1 MPRERNASAAASI
14 DRHLLVGLV
23 TAGLLVFGAGGWA
36 VTTELSGAV
45 LASGTIVVDGHVKTV
60 QHPLG
65 GVVEEI
71 AVRNGQLVR
80 QGDIVM
86 RLDDDL
92 ARADL
97 GVVDNALDAL
107 TVRQARLEAERDGT
121 TVLEMPLQVA
131 ERLDEPAL
139 DAMVRS
145 ETQYFDSRVQAR
157 NGLRAQLRERIAQ
170 HQEEIEGLTLQAE
183 AQEESV
189 GLVAD
194 ELADLERLYAQKLI
208 TKNRVM
214 VLRREAATMR
224 GALGQLLA
232 EIAATKGRVSETE
245 LQIIQIDQ
253 DMRNEV
259 NKELRENAEKIAELQ
274 QRRIAALDQ
283 LKRINIR
290 APHDGVVHELAVHTV
305 GGVIAAGDP
314 VMLIVPEEEL
324 LVVEAKVAA
333 QDRDQLHVG
342 QTALLRMSAFNQ
354 RTTPELQGEVSVIGA
369 DLVED
374 ERSGFQ
380 YYRVR
385 MKLMPGEQDRLGD
398 NSLAPGMPV
407 ESFVQTGYRT
417 VFSYLTK
424 PIADYAA
431 KAFRAD

>member
-1 MPRERNASAAASI
+1 
-14 DRHLLVGLV
+14 
-23 TAGLLVFGAGGWA
+23 
-36 VTTELSGAV
+36 
-45 LASGTIVVDGHVKTV
+45 
-60 QHPLG
+60 
-65 GVVEEI
+65 
-71 AVRNGQLVR
+71 
-80 QGDIVM
+80 
-86 RLDDDL
+86 
-92 ARADL
+92 
-97 GVVDNALDAL
+97 
-107 TVRQARLEAERDGT
+107 
-121 TVLEMPLQVA
+121 
-131 ERLDEPAL
+131 
-139 DAMVRS
+139 MVRS
-145 ETQYFDSRVQAR
+145 ETRYFDSRVQAR

-170 HQEEIEGLTLQAE
+170 HEEQIEGLSLQAK

-194 ELADLERLYAQKLI
+194 ELEGLEQLYAQKLI
-208 TKNRVM
+208 TQNRVM
-214 VLRREAATMR
+214 ALRREAATMR

-259 NKELRENAEKIAELQ
+259 NKELRETAEKIAELQ

-283 LKRINIR
+283 LKRIDIR

-333 QDRDQLHVG
+333 QDRDQVHVG

-374 ERSGFQ
+374 TRSGFQ
-380 YYRVR
+380 YYPVR

-398 NSLAPGMPV
+398 NVLAPGMPV
-407 ESFVQTGYRT
+407 ESFIQTGYRT

-424 PIADYAA
+424 PIADYLA

>member
-1 MPRERNASAAASI
+1 MARERDSSAAASI
-14 DRHLLVGLV
+14 DRHLMVGLV
-23 TAGLLVFGAGGWA
+23 TAGLLIFGAGGWA

-80 QGDIVM
+80 QGDIVL
-86 RLDDDL
+86 RLDDDV

-107 TVRQARLEAERDGT
+107 VVRQARLEAERDGAA
-121 TVLEMPLQVA
+121 VLEMPRFVA
-131 ERLDEPAL
+131 DRLAEPAL
-139 DAMVRS
+139 AAMVRS
-145 ETQYFDSRVQAR
+145 ETRYFDSRVQAR
-157 NGLRAQLRERIAQ
+157 NGLRAQLRERIEQ
-170 HQEEIEGLTLQAE
+170 HAEQIEGLSLQAK
-183 AQEESV
+183 AQEESL

-194 ELADLERLYAQKLI
+194 ELEGLEQLYAQKLI
-208 TKNRVM
+208 TQNRVM

-224 GALGQLLA
+224 GSLGQLLA
-232 EIAATKGRVSETE
+232 EIAATKGQVSETE

-253 DMRNEV
+253 DLRSEV
-259 NKELRENAEKIAELQ
+259 NKELRETAEKIAELG

-283 LKRINIR
+283 LKRIDIR
-290 APHDGVVHELAVHTV
+290 APHDGIVHELSVHTV
-305 GGVIAAGDP
+305 GGVISAGDP
-314 VMLIVPEEEL
+314 LMLIVPEEEL

-342 QTALLRMSAFNQ
+342 QPALLRMSAFNQ

-374 ERSGFQ
+374 VRSGFQ
-380 YYRVR
+380 YYPVR
-385 MKLMPGEQDRLGD
+385 MKLMPREQERLGA
-398 NSLAPGMPV
+398 NVLAPGMPV
-407 ESFVQTGYRT
+407 ESFIQTGYRT

-424 PIADYAA
+424 PIADYLA

>member
-1 MPRERNASAAASI
+1 MAEERNASAAASI
-14 DRHLLVGLV
+14 DRHLMVGLV
-23 TAGLLVFGAGGWA
+23 AAGLLVFGAGGWA

-60 QHPLG
+60 QPPLG

-71 AVRNGQLVR
+71 AVRNGQPVR

-86 RLDDDL
+86 RLDDDV

-97 GVVDNALDAL
+97 AVVDNALDAL
-107 TVRQARLEAERDGT
+107 LVRQARLEAERDAEAL
-121 TVLEMPLQVA
+121 LEMPHSIA
-131 ERLDEPAL
+131 ERIEEPPLA
-139 DAMVRS
+139 AMVRS
-145 ETQYFDSRVQAR
+145 ETRYFASRVQAR
-157 NGLRAQLRERIAQ
+157 DGLRAQLRERIAQ
-170 HQEEIEGLTLQAE
+170 HEEQIEGLGLQAE

-189 GLVAD
+189 ELVAD
-194 ELADLERLYAQKLI
+194 ELADLEELYAQKLV

-214 VLRREAATMR
+214 ALRREAATMR
-224 GALGQLLA
+224 GRLGQLLA
-232 EIAATKGRVSETE
+232 EIAATKGRISETE
-245 LQIIQIDQ
+245 LQVIQIDQ

-259 NKELRENAEKIAELQ
+259 NKELRETAEKIAELQ

-283 LKRINIR
+283 LKRIDIR
-290 APHDGVVHELAVHTV
+290 APHDGVVHQLAVHTV

-314 VMLIVPEEEL
+314 LMLIVPEEEL
-324 LVVEAKVAA
+324 LVVEAKVSA
-333 QDRDQLHVG
+333 QDRDQVHVG

-380 YYRVR
+380 YYPVR

-398 NSLAPGMPV
+398 NVLAPGMPV
-407 ESFVQTGYRT
+407 DSFIQTGYRT

-424 PIADYAA
+424 PIADYLAM
-431 KAFRAD
+431 AFRAD

>member
-1 MPRERNASAAASI
+1 M
-14 DRHLLVGLV
+14 
-23 TAGLLVFGAGGWA
+23 
-36 VTTELSGAV
+36 

-80 QGDIVM
+80 QGDIVL
-86 RLDDDL
+86 RLDDDV

-107 TVRQARLEAERDGT
+107 VVRQARLEAERDGAA
-121 TVLEMPLQVA
+121 VLEMPRLVA
-131 ERLDEPAL
+131 DQLAEPAL
-139 DAMVRS
+139 AAMVRS
-145 ETQYFDSRVQAR
+145 ETRYFDSRVQAR
-157 NGLRAQLRERIAQ
+157 NGLRAQLRERIEQ
-170 HQEEIEGLTLQAE
+170 HAEQIEGLSLQAK
-183 AQEESV
+183 AQEESL

-194 ELADLERLYAQKLI
+194 ELEGLEQLYAQKLI
-208 TKNRVM
+208 TQNRVM

-224 GALGQLLA
+224 GSLGQLLA
-232 EIAATKGRVSETE
+232 EIAATKGQVSETE

-253 DMRNEV
+253 DLRSEV
-259 NKELRENAEKIAELQ
+259 NKELRETAEKIAELG

-283 LKRINIR
+283 LKRIDIR
-290 APHDGVVHELAVHTV
+290 APHDGIVHELSVHTV
-305 GGVIAAGDP
+305 GGVISAGDP
-314 VMLIVPEEEL
+314 LMLIVPEEEL

-342 QTALLRMSAFNQ
+342 QPALLRMSAFNQ

-374 ERSGFQ
+374 VRSGFQ
-380 YYRVR
+380 YYPVR
-385 MKLMPGEQDRLGD
+385 MKLMPREQERLGA
-398 NSLAPGMPV
+398 NVLAPGMPV
-407 ESFVQTGYRT
+407 ESFIQTGYRT

-424 PIADYAA
+424 PIADYLA

>member
-1 MPRERNASAAASI
+1 
-14 DRHLLVGLV
+14 
-23 TAGLLVFGAGGWA
+23 
-36 VTTELSGAV
+36 
-45 LASGTIVVDGHVKTV
+45 
-60 QHPLG
+60 
-65 GVVEEI
+65 
-71 AVRNGQLVR
+71 
-80 QGDIVM
+80 
-86 RLDDDL
+86 
-92 ARADL
+92 
-97 GVVDNALDAL
+97 
-107 TVRQARLEAERDGT
+107 
-121 TVLEMPLQVA
+121 
-131 ERLDEPAL
+131 
-139 DAMVRS
+139 MVRS
-145 ETQYFDSRVQAR
+145 ETRYFDSRVQAR

-170 HQEEIEGLTLQAE
+170 HEEQIEGLSLQAK

-194 ELADLERLYAQKLI
+194 ELEGLEQLYAQKLV
-208 TKNRVM
+208 TQNRVM
-214 VLRREAATMR
+214 ALRREAATMR

-259 NKELRENAEKIAELQ
+259 NKELRETAEKIAELQ

-283 LKRINIR
+283 LKRIDIR

-333 QDRDQLHVG
+333 QDRDQVHVG

-374 ERSGFQ
+374 KRSGFQ
-380 YYRVR
+380 YYPVR

-398 NSLAPGMPV
+398 NVLAPGMPV
-407 ESFVQTGYRT
+407 ESFIQTGYRT

-424 PIADYAA
+424 PIADYLA